1 LRAVAHRLISD
12 LDAEIRLRET
22 ERDEIPLLRQTL
34 DARSVLSWVGHTV
47 ASVLESPELVDDT
60 EMPPLLDW
68 DDTNDDVVLADAAPG
83 RMQLRVPR
91 GPCRS
96 PAWGFAK
103 PGRQGWQR
111 PG

>member
-1 LRAVAHRLISD
+1 MAHRLISD
-12 LDAEIRLRET
+12 LHAEIRLRET

-34 DARSVLSWVGHTV
+34 DARSVLSWVV
-47 ASVLESPELVDDT
+47 ESPELVDDT
-60 EMPPLLDW
+60 DDDEMPPLLDW
-68 DDTNDDVVLADAAPG
+68 DDTNDDVVPADAAPG